1 MSVKTPAH
9 LKVLSGTQRVDRPEY
24 ELNVPEV
31 QGYDEVPPPPLWLD
45 ALAVQE
51 YMRLAPILIKGK
63 LLNEGTM
70 ATFCHMCMLH
80 AKIVK
85 QYMADLVPPMSWIA
99 NFRNLQNDFGLTPH
113 AAGKIKRE
121 QDAPKDKPKNKFADR
136 GTRE

>member
-1 MSVKTPAH
+1 MVAKTPH
-9 LKVLSGTQRVDRPEY
+9 NLKLLAGTDKPGRPEY
-24 ELNVPEV
+24 DLAVPEV

-85 QYMADLVPPMSWIA
+85 QYMADLEPPMSWIA